1 MRRLAPEEWSGLVM
15 LVVCAG
21 VSLPVILGWSVTTI
35 PYPLWLA
42 LFAIA
47 FLAFVVAALASSGLG
62 RWAYGLAI
70 FAGWVLLLTVDF
82 PGLLPILLV
91 MLAAFGPDLVTGRTT
106 AVIIAANTVVI
117 GAATWRTDQGW
128 QNTAITTGF
137 YLLIQIATYF
147 SVAAISREQRL
158 RGELSEAHV
167 ELQAQSV
174 LLEETSRS
182 AERLRISRDLHDLI
196 GHQLTVLTLELEAAR
211 HREGTESR
219 EHVERADRVAR
230 DLLADVRS
238 TVGELRDRPTDLARA
253 LKQVGKD
260 APGLD
265 VDVEVEGD
273 IVLDEQQTEAIVRAM
288 QEIVT
293 NTLRHAR
300 AENLMVDVRRDG
312 LMVMLRAADDGV
324 GASGVRLGNGLN
336 GLTERF
342 AALGGAVEFDGE
354 QGFRVEARVPVR

>member
-1 MRRLAPEEWSGLVM
+1 MAPEEWSGLVM
-15 LVVCAG
+15 LIVCAG
-21 VSLPVILGWSVTTI
+21 VGLPVLLGWSATSI
-35 PYPLWLA
+35 PYLLWLA
-42 LFAIA
+42 LFVLTLLALVFAAMVSTGVGRTAYALSIA
-47 FLAFVVAALASSGLG
+47 
-62 RWAYGLAI
+62 
-70 FAGWVLLLTVDF
+70 AGWALLLTVDY

-91 MLAAFGPDLVTGRTT
+91 MLAAFGPDLVAGRTSV
-106 AVIIAANTVVI
+106 AIIAANTVVI
-117 GAATWRTDQGW
+117 GAATWRSGQGW
-128 QNTAITTGF
+128 ENVVVTTGF

-211 HREGTESR
+211 HRGGDEAR

-230 DLLADVRS
+230 ELLADVRA
-238 TVGELRDRPTDLARA
+238 TVGELRDRPTDLATV

-265 VDVEVEGD
+265 VDVEVED
-273 IVLDEQQTEAIVRAM
+273 DVALDERQTEALVRAM

-300 AENLMVDVRRDG
+300 ADNLMVDVRRADD
-312 LMVMLRAADDGV
+312 LVVLTAVDDGV
-324 GASGVRLGNGLN
+324 GASGVRLGNGLS

-342 AALGGAVEFDGE
+342 AALGGAVEFHGAG
-354 QGFRVEARVPVR
+354 GFRVEARVPVR

>member
-1 MRRLAPEEWSGLVM
+1 MRRVAPEEWSGFVM

-21 VSLPVILGWSVTTI
+21 VSLPVIIGWNTTSI
-35 PYPLWLA
+35 PYLLWVA
-42 LFAIA
+42 LFAV
-47 FLAFVVAALASSGLG
+47 AFVALLAAVLTTPFVGRIAYGVAVVAGWLLLLSVDHTGLVPIVLVMVAASG
-62 RWAYGLAI
+62 
-70 FAGWVLLLTVDF
+70 
-82 PGLLPILLV
+82 PGLV
-91 MLAAFGPDLVTGRTT
+91 SGRTT
-106 AVIIAANTVVI
+106 ATIIVANTAVI
-117 GAATWRTDQGW
+117 GFAVSRTDDRW
-128 QNTAITTGF
+128 ENTVISAGF
-137 YLLIQIATYF
+137 YLLIQIASYL
-147 SVAAISREQRL
+147 SVAAIMREQRL

-211 HREGTESR
+211 HREGAEAR

-230 DLLADVRS
+230 DLLANVRS
-238 TVGELRDRPTDLARA
+238 TVGELRDRPIDLASA

-265 VDVEVEGD
+265 VDVVVADG
-273 IVLDEQQTEAIVRAM
+273 VCLDERQTEALVRTM

-300 AENLMVDVRRDG
+300 AENLTVDVRR
-312 LMVMLRAADDGV
+312 ADDLLLLTAVDDGI
-324 GASGVRLGNGLN
+324 GSAGVRPGNGLS
-336 GLTERF
+336 GLTERL
-342 AALGGAVEFDGE
+342 AALGGSVEFDGAS
-354 QGFRVEARVPVR
+354 GFRVEARVPVR

>member
-1 MRRLAPEEWSGLVM
+1 MRRVAPEEWSGLVM

-21 VSLPVILGWSVTTI
+21 VALPVLLGWSATSI
-35 PYPLWLA
+35 PYPLWLS
-42 LFAIA
+42 LFVLA
-47 FLAFVVAALASSGLG
+47 FLALVFAAIVSTGVG
-62 RWAYGLAI
+62 RTAYALSIA
-70 FAGWVLLLTVDF
+70 AGWALLLTVDH

-91 MLAAFGPDLVTGRTT
+91 MLAAFGPDLVTGRTS

-117 GAATWRTDQGW
+117 GAATWRSGQGW
-128 QNTAITTGF
+128 ESVVISTGF

-158 RGELSEAHV
+158 REELTEAHV
-167 ELQAQSV
+167 ELQAQTV

-211 HREGTESR
+211 HREGGEAR

-230 DLLADVRS
+230 ELLANVRS
-238 TVGELRDRPTDLARA
+238 TVGELRERPTELATV

-265 VDVEVEGD
+265 VDVEVGD
-273 IVLDEQQTEAIVRAM
+273 GVTLDERQTETLVRAM

-300 AENLMVDVRRDG
+300 ADNLTVDVRCSDG
-312 LMVMLRAADDGV
+312 LVVLTAVDDGV
-324 GASGVRLGNGLN
+324 GASGVRPGNGLN
-336 GLTERF
+336 GLAERF
-342 AALGGAVEFDGE
+342 AALGGAVEFDGGG
-354 QGFRVEARVPVR
+354 GFRIEARVPVR

>member
-1 MRRLAPEEWSGLVM
+1 MRRVAPEEWSGFVM

-21 VSLPVILGWSVTTI
+21 VSLPVIIGWNTTSIPYLLWVTLFAVAFVALLAAVLTTSFLGRIAYGVAVVAGWSLLLSVDHTGLVPI
-35 PYPLWLA
+35 VL
-42 LFAIA
+42 
-47 FLAFVVAALASSGLG
+47 VMVAASG
-62 RWAYGLAI
+62 
-70 FAGWVLLLTVDF
+70 
-82 PGLLPILLV
+82 PGIV
-91 MLAAFGPDLVTGRTT
+91 SGRTT
-106 AVIIAANTVVI
+106 AAIIVANTAVI
-117 GAATWRTDQGW
+117 GLAVSRTDDRW
-128 QNTAITTGF
+128 ENTVISAGF
-137 YLLIQIATYF
+137 YLLIQIASYL
-147 SVAAISREQRL
+147 SVAAIMREQRL

-211 HREGTESR
+211 HREGAEAK

-230 DLLADVRS
+230 DLLANVRS
-238 TVGELRDRPTDLARA
+238 TVGELRDRPIDLASA

-265 VDVEVEGD
+265 VDVVVADG
-273 IVLDEQQTEAIVRAM
+273 VCLDERQTEALVRAM

-300 AENLMVDVRRDG
+300 AENLTVDVRR
-312 LMVMLRAADDGV
+312 ADDLLLLTAVDDGI
-324 GASGVRLGNGLN
+324 GSAGVRPGNGLS
-336 GLTERF
+336 GLTERL
-342 AALGGAVEFDGE
+342 AALGGSVEFDGAS
-354 QGFRVEARVPVR
+354 GFRVEARVPVR